1 MGPVGL
7 SQELLREHRKTNPIT
22 RAELPPATSFSNAPG
37 SVCHLQGHRGLQPG
51 GQGCVLPWSRLGALR
66 QATSSAVTVDCFS
79 QPLPRSEKQ
88 ASRYLRLMH
97 MYLWTF
103 KEAPCR
109 NAYLVAKYNVFYCP
123 CRSFCNILWKF
134 TLEEVSKPVADPASP
149 NGPRLPGALFNHS
162 VSFKAVPMGEV
173 ARGDACVSGMHNY
186 VHY

>member
-1 MGPVGL
+1 MPQDL
-7 SQELLREHRKTNPIT
+7 SAIS
-22 RAELPPATSFSNAPG
+22 RATGASS
-37 SVCHLQGHRGLQPG
+37 RG
-51 GQGCVLPWSRLGALR
+51 GQGCVLPWSRLRALR

-79 QPLPRSEKQ
+79 KPLPRSEKQ